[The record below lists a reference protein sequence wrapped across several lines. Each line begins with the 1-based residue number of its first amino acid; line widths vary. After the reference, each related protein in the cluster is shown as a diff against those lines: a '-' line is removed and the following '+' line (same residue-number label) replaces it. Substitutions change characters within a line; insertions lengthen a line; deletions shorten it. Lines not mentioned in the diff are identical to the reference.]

1 MQILSVMR
9 LVGMVESVKAQVSQQ
24 ARRLAS
30 AAAFGAVGLLVA
42 FLGLL
47 FVSMAA
53 MLGLATEWPMY
64 WAALTVGGVLLLIAA
79 ILFYLAAGSRKM
91 VKPKIASPPP
101 PPPGRPN
108 PELMEALHKAEI
120 LTRRNPGVATLGAIG
135 LGLVVG
141 FLAGGK
147 KSDGNR

>member
-9 LVGMVESVKAQVSQQ
+9 LVGMVESFKARVSQQ
-24 ARRLAS
+24 AQRLAS
-30 AAAFGAVGLLVA
+30 TVAFGGIGLLVA
-42 FLGLL
+42 LFGLF
-47 FVSMAA
+47 FVSVAA
-53 MLGLATEWPMY
+53 MLGLATVWSMH
-64 WAALTVGGVLLLIAA
+64 WAALTVGGILLLIAA
-79 ILFYLAAGSRKM
+79 ILFYLAAGSRDKA
-91 VKPKIASPPP
+91 KPKAASPPP

-147 KSDGNR
+147 KSDGSR